1 MIRRVTLV
9 VIGCLAAVL
18 LAGTEAAGAVDLQY
32 KFKPGEV
39 VRHKIVVDMDV
50 ALAISAPNA
59 PQIPPMHIKV
69 VGFVKQKTNRVL
81 PDGNAEVTDTVESM
95 TMMIGGET
103 RKLPLEKVPPI
114 TGMVS
119 RFGPANPLASAGG
132 NGSALSTMPLGNF
145 GMTQY
150 ILLPGQ
156 ALNIGDYW
164 TDTVNLPLGANI
176 QQRST
181 LVSEKAA
188 LGRYSVAV
196 IKQDLSG
203 DIDVPFSQLAALAGQ
218 MPGVQQIPFDG
229 NLKALVVGGMNSYFS
244 AEKGRV
250 IRTDGTMDMQMD
262 ADVKDASASGKVAVR
277 AHMNF
282 SVNVMPPK

>member
-1 MIRRVTLV
+1 MIRRISLV
-9 VIGCLAAVL
+9 IIGCLVAIL

-81 PDGNAEVTDTVESM
+81 PDGNAEVVDTVESM
-95 TMMIGGET
+95 TMTIGGET
-103 RKLPLEKVPPI
+103 KKLPLEKVPPI
-114 TGMVS
+114 TGIVS
-119 RFGPANPLASAGG
+119 RFGPANPFANASGS
-132 NGSALSTMPLGNF
+132 GSALSTMPLGNF

-150 ILLPGQ
+150 VLLPGQ

-164 TDTVNLPLGANI
+164 TDTVKLPFDANI

-181 LVSEKAA
+181 LISEKAA
-188 LGRYSVAV
+188 LGRYTVAV

-203 DIDVPFSQLAALAGQ
+203 DVNLPFSQLAALAGQ
-218 MPGVQQIPFDG
+218 VPGAQQIPFDG
-229 NLKALVVGGMNSYFS
+229 NLKALMVGAMSTYFS
-244 AEKGRV
+244 AERGRV
-250 IRTDGTMDMQMD
+250 IRTEGTMDMQMD
-262 ADVKDASASGKVAVR
+262 ADVKDASMSGRVAVQ